1 MSLDQI
7 QQLQTTGIEFQ
18 SYDSWNI
25 NNSLQ
30 QTPVENNY
38 EVPNYNGTS
47 FIATNMILLE
57 PDGTMKMKIIRGF
70 DSNTEEYSH
79 ALKNLLLSDAYT
91 RSRLVNSM
99 RSPYLLTIS
108 REGNIIDNP
117 VIDNDVEFLSIR
129 NRGTLDLVGSVYAE
143 VEANRK
149 ETGIMLLERTV
160 ILDASTLIFYDARN
174 LDIDTSDMTIDYKNF
189 HDIVRPIDEMINE
202 LTMHETLDY
211 SELQVSEEALENL
224 DRPPAGMTDPHVMF
238 EYMRQQVEQ
247 RTKDENEMYSD
258 NADFWVE

>member
-7 QQLQTTGIEFQ
+7 QAMSNLPMNN
-18 SYDSWNI
+18 DI
-25 NNSLQ
+25 NYYQPQQMETINDPNSF
-30 QTPVENNY
+30 
-38 EVPNYNGTS
+38 NGTS

-57 PDGTMKMKIIRGF
+57 ADGSMKMKIIRGF

-79 ALKNLLLSDAYT
+79 ALKNLLLSDTLT

-108 REGNIIDNP
+108 KEGNIIDNP
-117 VIDNDVEFLSIR
+117 VVDNNVEFLSMR

-143 VEANRK
+143 IEANRK
-149 ETGIMLLERTV
+149 ETGIMMLERTV
-160 ILDASTLIFYDARN
+160 ILDASTLIFYDASN
-174 LDIDTSDMTIDYKNF
+174 LDIDTSDMTVDYKNF
-189 HDIVRPIDEMINE
+189 YDIVRPVNVLINE

-224 DRPPAGMTDPHVMF
+224 DRPPAGMNDPHVMF
-238 EYMRQQVEQ
+238 EYMRQQVER
-247 RTKDENEMYSD
+247 RTNEEKEMYSD
-258 NADFWVE
+258 NSDFWEE

>member
-7 QQLQTTGIEFQ
+7 QQATMMNMPSDYVYYGP
-18 SYDSWNI
+18 
-25 NNSLQ
+25 Q
-30 QTPVENNY
+30 QQMEPIQ
-38 EVPNYNGTS
+38 EVSNYNGTS

-57 PDGTMKMKIIRGF
+57 PDGSMRMKIIRGF

-79 ALKNLLLSDAYT
+79 ALKNLLLSDALT

-99 RSPYLLTIS
+99 RSPNLLTIS

-117 VIDNDVEFLSIR
+117 VIDNNVEMLTMR

-149 ETGIMLLERTV
+149 ESGIMMLERTV

-174 LDIDTSDMTIDYKNF
+174 IDIDTSDMTVDVTNF
-189 HDIVRPIDEMINE
+189 NDLLRPIGEMIHE

-211 SELQVSEEALENL
+211 SELEVPKEALDNL

-238 EYMRQQVEQ
+238 EYMRKQVEE

-258 NADFWVE
+258 TDEFWA